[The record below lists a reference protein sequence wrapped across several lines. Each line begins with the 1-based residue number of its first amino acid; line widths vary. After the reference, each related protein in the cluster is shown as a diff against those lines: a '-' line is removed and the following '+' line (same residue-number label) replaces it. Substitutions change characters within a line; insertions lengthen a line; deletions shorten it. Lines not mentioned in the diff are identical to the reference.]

1 MHARMMKV
9 VAPIERKDGTTYWMR
24 VGTGF
29 PGKDPSTLNLFID
42 AFPTGAVKMLHVR
55 EMDEEDLKPR
65 RDRRVDGPAASEN
78 PRPPEDLPF

>member
-9 VAPIERKDGTTYWMR
+9 IAPIERKDGTTYWMR

-42 AFPTGAVKMLHVR
+42 AFPTGNVKMLHVR

-65 RDRRVDGPAASEN
+65 KDRRVDASAPSES
-78 PRPPEDLPF
+78 PSDPLPF